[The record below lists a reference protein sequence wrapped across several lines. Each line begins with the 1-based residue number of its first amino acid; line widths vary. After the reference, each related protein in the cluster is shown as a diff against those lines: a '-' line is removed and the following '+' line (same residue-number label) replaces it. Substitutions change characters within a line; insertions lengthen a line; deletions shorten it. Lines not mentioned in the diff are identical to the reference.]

1 MEVWSS
7 VKLTS
12 GRDKGSE
19 AARLFRTGV
28 NRIAEGLK
36 LALFFEPECAH
47 R

>member
-1 MEVWSS
+1 MEVWLS

-12 GRDKGSE
+12 G
-19 AARLFRTGV
+19 LFRTGAD
-28 NRIAEGLK
+28 RIAEGLK